1 MTHFTK
7 LAAGLTGLAAIAA
20 VSSPAAAQINTYGQ
34 VAPYGTPS
42 NGGGIVGAIVDAVT
56 GYGQYPQGNYGYE
69 QTSQRGA
76 VEMCA
81 RSAEQRLNSDRRYS
95 GYGYGYGQGGYNNG
109 YAQQG
114 YAGANLRVTSI
125 TGVEH
130 RSGGLRVSG
139 TLGSA
144 YAGQYANQY
153 GQNGYQNGYQNGGMF
168 RVVGI
173 TNVEQRMNSALRVR
187 GIASSASSHS
197 NSGWNQPRG
206 DDQRYG
212 DNNAYGGR
220 NDRYHNAGMDYRFSC
235 KINSRGAVTDLNL
248 DRGTRSLRG

>member
-20 VSSPAAAQINTYGQ
+20 VSSPATAQINPYGQ
-34 VAPYGTPS
+34 VSPYGSTAS
-42 NGGGIVGAIVDAVT
+42 GGVVGAIVNAVT

-69 QTSQRGA
+69 RTTQRGA

-81 RSAEQRLNSDRRYS
+81 RTAEQRLNSDQRYS
-95 GYGYGYGQGGYNNG
+95 SVGNAYGQRVNEP
-109 YAQQG
+109 YA
-114 YAGANLRVTSI
+114 
-125 TGVEH
+125 
-130 RSGGLRVSG
+130 
-139 TLGSA
+139 
-144 YAGQYANQY
+144 
-153 GQNGYQNGYQNGGMF
+153 QNGYRNGGMF

-173 TNVEQRMNSALRVR
+173 TNVEQRMNGALRVR

-220 NDRYHNAGMDYRFSC
+220 NDRFQNAGMDYRFTC
-235 KINSRGAVTDLNL
+235 KINSRGQVTSMDM
-248 DRGTRSLRG
+248 DRGTRSVRG